1 MIVDILVVSCIN
13 EWGRQNGTQMLV
25 YEYVPNGSAYTH
37 LHGDSSLCSHNIL
50 FMEEEDGEA
59 ALLAGGSRVALD

>member
-1 MIVDILVVSCIN
+1 
-13 EWGRQNGTQMLV
+13 MLV

-37 LHGDSSLCSHNIL
+37 LHGDSSLCYHNIL